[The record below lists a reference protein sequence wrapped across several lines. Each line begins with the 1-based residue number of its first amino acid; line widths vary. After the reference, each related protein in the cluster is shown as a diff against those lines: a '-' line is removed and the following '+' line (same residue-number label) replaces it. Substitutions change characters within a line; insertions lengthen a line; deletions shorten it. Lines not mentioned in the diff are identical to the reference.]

1 MNKNGHTLSYECPKV
16 MTKFQHIGI
25 FNASCYVPKM
35 QQVFTA
41 STNGIVSSLI
51 V

>member
-1 MNKNGHTLSYECPKV
+1 MNKNGHTLSYERPKV

-25 FNASCYVPKM
+25 FNVSCYVPKM

-41 STNGIVSSLI
+41 STNGIVSLLI